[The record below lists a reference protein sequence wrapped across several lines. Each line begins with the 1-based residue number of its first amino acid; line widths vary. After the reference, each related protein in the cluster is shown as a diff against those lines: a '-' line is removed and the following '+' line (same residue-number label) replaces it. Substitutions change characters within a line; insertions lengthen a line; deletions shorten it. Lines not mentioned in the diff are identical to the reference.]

1 MLPVI
6 YLQLLLFLL
15 DKLFA
20 ENKDMESI
28 IFMFIII
35 YLQNSIDKNGVS
47 FQPKTVVTSTQVR
60 KNIREMALGGL
71 LTFPSIVV
79 DVTVKIGVETFLIL

>member
-1 MLPVI
+1 MLLVN
-6 YLQLLLFLL
+6 YMRLLLLLL
-15 DKLFA
+15 DKLFV

-35 YLQNSIDKNGVS
+35 CLQNSIDKNGVS
-47 FQPKTVVTSTQVR
+47 FQPKTVFISTQVR
-60 KNIREMALGGL
+60 KNIREVALGGL

-79 DVTVKIGVETFLIL
+79 DVTVKIGVGTFLIL